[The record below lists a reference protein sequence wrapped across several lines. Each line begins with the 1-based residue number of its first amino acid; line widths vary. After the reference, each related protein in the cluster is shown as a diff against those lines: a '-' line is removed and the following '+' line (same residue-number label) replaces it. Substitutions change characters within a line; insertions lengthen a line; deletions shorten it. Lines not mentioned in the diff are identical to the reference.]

1 MRGDEGRARRGTR
14 RAAPGRV
21 VDRPEEARRG
31 RFVAS
36 SSFEEAADTAAKEAM
51 DTAAMDEAWEQQ
63 TMNEIGEARKAEA
76 VEDESA
82 GLERRNKALSALLD
96 QTMMDKNQLERVLSQ
111 TIEAV
116 RAENVALRIEVER
129 VKVKAEEN
137 LEDGRVEMYREVEK
151 EI

>member
-51 DTAAMDEAWEQQ
+51 DTAAMDEAWEQSGSLRAMRKVLRQ
-63 TMNEIGEARKAEA
+63 KDANVLAEIDKTMGEE
-76 VEDESA
+76 
-82 GLERRNKALSALLD
+82 
-96 QTMMDKNQLERVLSQ
+96 
-111 TIEAV
+111 
-116 RAENVALRIEVER
+116 
-129 VKVKAEEN
+129 
-137 LEDGRVEMYREVEK
+137 
-151 EI
+151 